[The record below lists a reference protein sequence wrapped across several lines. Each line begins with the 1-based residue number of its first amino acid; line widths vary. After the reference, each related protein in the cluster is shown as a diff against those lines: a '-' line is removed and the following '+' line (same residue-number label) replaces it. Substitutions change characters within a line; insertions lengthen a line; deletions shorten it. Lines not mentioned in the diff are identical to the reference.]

1 MIFMF
6 FANSSLLD
14 SKVRTVRFSPKWAL
28 WGPKVRKVRIFMKI
42 HQNKTFRSFRA
53 PCENV
58 ALAQGILMVLG
69 ALFAFWSEKCC
80 FGDFHENPHFSH
92 FWAQKRT
99 FLTFE
104 PKSRFSA
111 PKVTFGAKV
120 RFGSSGSPR
129 RGPGTAPDGS
139 PEGASPGTPPNPA
152 RARKRLY
159 LKLNGVKVTCDIL
172 PIFN

>member
-14 SKVRTVRFSPKWAL
+14 QKVRKSRFSPKCAL
-28 WGPKVRKVRIFMKI
+28 LDPKVRKLRIFMKI
-42 HQNKTFRSFRA
+42 TRKSTFSLFSRPLRKCCSSTRNIDGFGSTFR
-53 PCENV
+53 
-58 ALAQGILMVLG
+58 VLERKM
-69 ALFAFWSEKCC
+69 LISRFSWKFA
-80 FGDFHENPHFSH
+80 FSH
-92 FWAQKRT
+92 FCAQKRT

-111 PKVTFGAKV
+111 PKVIFGATV

-139 PEGASPGTPPNPA
+139 PEGASPGTPPDPT
-152 RARKRLY
+152 RARKRCY
-159 LKLNGVKVTCDIL
+159 IKLNSKSWRVPSYL
-172 PIFN
+172 Y